1 LQEETLERTPSNE
14 MHPQST
20 TSPIYPLDSRPP
32 EKDTAFADAAAG
44 LPPHVLSRQ
53 GTPDQWDFDER
64 GESAAPTASAASTV
78 ATGCTAAGLRA
89 APPRPGSAT
98 LCSPPVA
105 RKVPVSVDH
114 RLRK

>member
-1 LQEETLERTPSNE
+1 MQPTGTEAEAAPR
-14 MHPQST
+14 QK
-20 TSPIYPLDSRPP
+20 PIYPLDSHPP
-32 EKDTAFADAAAG
+32 EKDTAFADAASG

-53 GTPDQWDFDER
+53 GTPDRWDFDER
-64 GESAAPTASAASTV
+64 GEGAAASSSSAAV
-78 ATGCTAAGLRA
+78 AGGAAGLRS

-98 LCSPPVA
+98 MCSPPVA